1 MRHGRWRWEKKEK
14 KAWTA
19 GYEKKETETV
29 TEKKEEK
36 ETKTEAETRG
46 DEGEEDSDGEERE

>member
-1 MRHGRWRWEKKEK
+1 MREEKKEK
-14 KAWTA
+14 KAWTT

-36 ETKTEAETRG
+36 ETKTGAEAGG
-46 DEGEEDSDGEERE
+46 DDGEEDSDGAERE